1 MEEDCILRV
10 HSGDV
15 LLGNVDVAC
24 GVGVQGLLLA
34 LQHLLL
40 MLHLPQLHLFFITL
54 LSEFY
59 EPGVNKSHL

>member
-15 LLGNVDVAC
+15 LLGNVDVAG

-40 MLHLPQLHLFFITL
+40 MLYLTQLHLFFKNVSI
-54 LSEFY
+54 F
-59 EPGVNKSHL
+59 